1 MHLFSLALLWLDDS
15 FTIDQDIADAKAL
28 NDRIALSHPLE
39 KLPQEAPTDLILSAM
54 QAVVEHFDLPEH
66 YHTPTRKML
75 KAQIER
81 PELTIGGRLV
91 TEMTTSLLGNIWG
104 KKKAKA
110 YHDYAWHAHYALK
123 GYENMEL
130 STQLLLFDAIQKG
143 VNVNILDEN
152 DQFLKLWH
160 GDHVEYIKNANMTA
174 KDNYITPL
182 VMENKVV
189 TKKLLAQAG
198 FPVPAGQEFADKD
211 TALRYFSQVKD
222 KAIVVKPKSTNYGLG
237 ISIFKRTCWPCF
249 LPKRSRYCLC

>member
-1 MHLFSLALLWLDDS
+1 
-15 FTIDQDIADAKAL
+15 
-28 NDRIALSHPLE
+28 
-39 KLPQEAPTDLILSAM
+39 M
-54 QAVVEHFDLPEH
+54 QAAIERFDLPEH
-66 YHTPTRKML
+66 YHTL
-75 KAQIER
+75 LENVKAQIES

-91 TEMTTSLLGNIWG
+91 TEIEHLSLETFGQEKG
-104 KKKAKA
+104 QA

-160 GDHVEYIKNANMTA
+160 GDHVEYVKNANMTV

-198 FPVPAGQEFADKD
+198 FPVPAGQELADKD
-211 TALRYFSQVKD
+211 IALRYFSQVKD
-222 KAIVVKPKSTNYGLG
+222 KDIVVKPKSTNYAD
-237 ISIFKRTCWPCF
+237 
-249 LPKRSRYCLC
+249 